1 MSGATKAVRKTSVPI
16 PSTGRSFPIGA
27 TLVSGGAN
35 FCLFSR
41 SAVGID
47 LLLFDRVDDALPSRV
62 IPIDPAANH
71 TYRYWHVFV
80 PGLEAGQIYGFR
92 AFGPFEPDRGLRFD
106 SSKLLLDPY
115 ARAIVVPKGYSREAA
130 RSKGNNLETAMKSV
144 LTDPQA
150 YHWEGDVPLQ
160 RPWSRTI
167 I

>member
-1 MSGATKAVRKTSVPI
+1 MSSATEAVRKTSVPI

-35 FCLFSR
+35 FCIFSR

-71 TYRYWHVFV
+71 TYHYWHVFV

-115 ARAIVVPKGYSREAA
+115 AAPLSFRKAIAEKQPAPKATTW
-130 RSKGNNLETAMKSV
+130 K
-144 LTDPQA
+144 
-150 YHWEGDVPLQ
+150 
-160 RPWSRTI
+160 RP
-167 I
+167 